1 MDNFKNVLICAGKLM
16 LYRIKCSE
24 DRHVLLLKKNKIM
37 KCLIDVSEEMI
48 FGASNNDVNVG
59 PRTADATLSCVMKK
73 VKHS

>member
-1 MDNFKNVLICAGKLM
+1 
-16 LYRIKCSE
+16 
-24 DRHVLLLKKNKIM
+24 M